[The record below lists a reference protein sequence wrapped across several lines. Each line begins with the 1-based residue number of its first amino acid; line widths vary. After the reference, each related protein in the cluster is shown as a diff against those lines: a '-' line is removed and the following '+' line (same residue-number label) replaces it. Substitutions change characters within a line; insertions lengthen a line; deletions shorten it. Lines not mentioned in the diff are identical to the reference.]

1 MYYKLSDLTIDGKGS
16 YGIAASAVEY
26 DPNKYT
32 YLRITDI
39 NDDGTINFDGL
50 KSVDDEN
57 AGKYLLKEND
67 IVFARTGASTGRTYF
82 YQKKD
87 GDFVFAGFLIKY
99 SLDPNKVNPRFLK
112 YYTHSKTYY
121 DWVHSFDSGA
131 TRGNINAKTFGDML
145 VDLPERYVQDKIVSI
160 LSDLDDKIA
169 VNKKICE
176 NLEAQAQALFKHWF
190 VDFAPF
196 KDGNF
201 CANREQN
208 ETCFNSAE
216 VQPKITGKACK
227 FVESELGLIPE
238 RWRVERLGEMPIT
251 VTDYVANGSFASLK
265 ENVKLYEEVNY
276 AYFIRNTDLKSQN
289 FSVFVDEHSYKFLS
303 KSKLEGGEIII
314 SNVGDVGSVHLC
326 PYLDKPMTLGNNIIM
341 VKPYNDFYR
350 NFLYILFRWNYGQK
364 LIQSIKGGSAQPK
377 FNKTDFKSLKI
388 IVPEESVLKKFDEI
402 VSPMFNY
409 VGKNNQESSRL
420 ATLRDTLLPK
430 LMSGQIKVNEIEKSL

>member
-26 DPNKYT
+26 NPNKYT

-57 AGKYLLKEND
+57 ADKYLLKEND

-112 YYTHSKTYY
+112 YYTHSKIYY

-145 VDLPERYVQDKIVSI
+145 INLPERFVQDKIVST
-160 LSDLDDKIA
+160 LSNLDDKIA

-196 KDGNF
+196 KDG
-201 CANREQN
+201 
-208 ETCFNSAE
+208 
-216 VQPKITGKACK
+216 K

-238 RWRVERLGEMPIT
+238 GWRVGNLFDIASIFDKIRKPLSGKDREYMNKIYPYYGATSCM
-251 VTDYVANGSFASLK
+251 DYVDSYLFDGIYTLIGEDGSVVKEDGLPYMQYVWGKFWVNNHAHILQGKNGFSTEMVHVFLSRYNIKHLVTGAVQAKLSQANMQKIMLPIPPKDEINKIRPVIDSLYGK
-265 ENVKLYEEVNY
+265 
-276 AYFIRNTDLKSQN
+276 IRNC
-289 FSVFVDEHSYKFLS
+289 
-303 KSKLEGGEIII
+303 EG
-314 SNVGDVGSVHLC
+314 
-326 PYLDKPMTLGNNIIM
+326 
-341 VKPYNDFYR
+341 
-350 NFLYILFRWNYGQK
+350 
-364 LIQSIKGGSAQPK
+364 
-377 FNKTDFKSLKI
+377 
-388 IVPEESVLKKFDEI
+388 
-402 VSPMFNY
+402 
-409 VGKNNQESSRL
+409 ESSRL

-430 LMSGQIKVNEIEKSL
+430 LMSGELNISI

>member
-26 DPNKYT
+26 SPNKYT

-39 NDDGTINFDGL
+39 NDDGTLNFDGL

-112 YYTHSKTYY
+112 YYTHSKIYY

-145 VDLPERYVQDKIVSI
+145 INLPERFVQDKIVST
-160 LSDLDDKIA
+160 LSNLDDKIA

-196 KDGNF
+196 KDG
-201 CANREQN
+201 
-208 ETCFNSAE
+208 
-216 VQPKITGKACK
+216 K

-238 RWRVERLGEMPIT
+238 GWRVGNLFDIASIFDKIRKPLSGKDREYMNKIYPYYGATSCM
-251 VTDYVANGSFASLK
+251 DYVDSYLFDGIYTLIGEDGSVVKEDGLPYMQYVWGKFWVNNHAHILQGKNGFSTEMVHVFLSRYNIKHLVTGAVQAKLSQANMQKIMLPIPPKDEINKIRPVIDSLYGK
-265 ENVKLYEEVNY
+265 
-276 AYFIRNTDLKSQN
+276 IRNC
-289 FSVFVDEHSYKFLS
+289 
-303 KSKLEGGEIII
+303 EG
-314 SNVGDVGSVHLC
+314 
-326 PYLDKPMTLGNNIIM
+326 
-341 VKPYNDFYR
+341 
-350 NFLYILFRWNYGQK
+350 
-364 LIQSIKGGSAQPK
+364 
-377 FNKTDFKSLKI
+377 
-388 IVPEESVLKKFDEI
+388 
-402 VSPMFNY
+402 
-409 VGKNNQESSRL
+409 ESSRL

-430 LMSGQIKVNEIEKSL
+430 LMSGELNISI